1 MDRRGGVQ
9 SSERRFAAYVEHL
22 AQALGHAD
30 RVAPLKAYC
39 TGLILPGERKSVEP
53 MAARLEPTRVQAAH
67 QSLHHFVAK
76 ADWSDEALLA
86 LVRAWVLPEMERH
99 GPIRAWMV
107 DDTGFPKKGRH
118 SVGVTRQYCGQIGK
132 QDNCQVAVTLSVA
145 SLHASLPIAYR
156 LYLPELW
163 AEDRERRAKAGVP
176 EGVAFRTKP
185 EIALDQIRSALA
197 AGVSPGVVLADAGY
211 GVDTAFR
218 TALTDLGL
226 TYSLGIQSSTTLW
239 PPGQAPLPP
248 KPWSGRGR
256 PPTRV
261 RRNPNH
267 APLSAKDLARALP
280 SEAWQSIQWREGT
293 NAPLVSRFAAV
304 RVRPAHRDHLLH
316 EPRPE
321 EWFLVEWPDGEQE
334 PTKYWLSTLP
344 PDTAMADLVEQAKL
358 RWRVERDY
366 QELKQEI
373 GLGHYE
379 GRGWRGFHH
388 HATLCIA
395 AYGFLVSE
403 RSQIPPSSPP
413 AEIVQTPHLPDGYR
427 PRGAS
432 HQAGAPRAGL
442 HHDPAHPPGQRS
454 CHAAPTMSLLPSR
467 THDTVVLGLGLI
479 TSS

>member
-9 SSERRFAAYVEHL
+9 SSERRFEAYVEHL

-53 MAARLEPTRVQAAH
+53 MAARLEPARVQAAH
-67 QSLHHFVAK
+67 QSLHHFVAQ

-86 LVRAWVLPEMERH
+86 LVRAQVLPEMERH
-99 GPIRAWMV
+99 GPIRAWVV
-107 DDTGFPKKGRH
+107 DDTSFPKKGRH
-118 SVGVTRQYCGQIGK
+118 SVGVARQYCGQIGK
-132 QDNCQVAVTLSVA
+132 QDNCQIAVTLSVA

-163 AEDRERRAKAGVP
+163 VEDRERRAKAGVP
-176 EGVAFRTKP
+176 EGVSFRTKP

-197 AGVSPGVVLADAGY
+197 AGVSPEIVLADAGY
-211 GVDTAFR
+211 GVDTGFR

-226 TYSLGIQSSTTLW
+226 PYSLGIQSSTTLW

-261 RRNPNH
+261 RRDPDH
-267 APLSAKDLARALP
+267 TPLSAKDLAKALP
-280 SEAWQSIQWREGT
+280 REAWQIVSWREGT
-293 NAPLVSRFAAV
+293 NATLISRFAAV
-304 RVRPAHRDHLLH
+304 RVRPAHRDHLRH
-316 EPRPE
+316 EPWPE
-321 EWFLVEWPDGEQE
+321 EWFLMEWPEGEHE
-334 PTKYWLSTLP
+334 PTKYGLSTLP
-344 PDTAMADLVEQAKL
+344 ADTAIATLVEQAKL
-358 RWRVERDY
+358 RWRIERDY

-388 HATLCIA
+388 HASLCIA

-403 RSQIPPSSPP
+403 RGRIPPSG
-413 AEIVQTPHLPDGYR
+413 AETAILQAPRLPDGYR

-432 HQAGAPRAGL
+432 HQTGAPRL
-442 HHDPAHPPGQRS
+442 
-454 CHAAPTMSLLPSR
+454 
-467 THDTVVLGLGLI
+467 
-479 TSS
+479 